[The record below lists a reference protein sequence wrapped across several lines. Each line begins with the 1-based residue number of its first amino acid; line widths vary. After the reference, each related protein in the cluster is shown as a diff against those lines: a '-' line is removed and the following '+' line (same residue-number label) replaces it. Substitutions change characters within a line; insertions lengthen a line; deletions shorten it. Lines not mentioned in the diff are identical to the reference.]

1 MAIQKKRVVKGKRIV
16 ETVIEPLSDDDK
28 ILGVEPKKK
37 TIVKTDYESA
47 DRLYKVTNLK
57 LQNTPTIVEGTWIET
72 FIGSNNL
79 TARRELKE
87 GAKKV
92 TTKDYDGNDEY
103 IIEVVE

>member
-1 MAIQKKRVVKGKRIV
+1 MAIEKKRVVKNKKIV
-16 ETVIEPLSDDDK
+16 ETTIEPLSDDDK
-28 ILGVEPKKK
+28 ILGVEPEKK

-47 DRLYKVTNLK
+47 DRVYKVTNVQLK
-57 LQNTPTIVEGTWIET
+57 NTPSFVEGKWIET

-79 TARRELKE
+79 SARRELKE

-103 IIEVVE
+103 IIEVVK